1 MARIAFL
8 GLGAMGGRMAANL
21 LKGGHEVTVWN
32 RTPERTEPLAKAGA
46 RVAGSPREAAA
57 GAAIV
62 MAMVR
67 DDAASE
73 TVWCDE
79 AEGALDAMAEGAI
92 AVESSTVTLG
102 WTEEL
107 ARRASERAVI
117 FADAPV
123 SGSRPQA
130 EAARLIYLVGS
141 DPETFRRIEPVLK
154 TMGETIH
161 HCGPV
166 GTGVAMKLAINM
178 LLGVQGAAMAEAL
191 GLLAK
196 TGISAEAAVEIIGST
211 PVASPAARIAAGLMA
226 KGDYEPLFPVDLM
239 EKDFANIAA
248 AAWSLQFEAPIS
260 KAVRGVYRKA
270 VDAGFG
276 DKNYPSVFELYKR
289 ETSTAS

>member
-8 GLGAMGGRMAANL
+8 GLGAMGARMAANL
-21 LKGGHEVTVWN
+21 LKGGHDVTVWN
-32 RTPERTEPLAKAGA
+32 RTRERAEPLAEAGA
-46 RVAGSPREAAA
+46 KTAVNPREAAA
-57 GAAIV
+57 RAEIV

-73 TVWCDE
+73 TVWCDD
-79 AEGALDAMAEGAI
+79 ADGALGAMTEGAVAI
-92 AVESSTVTLG
+92 ESSTVTIG

-107 ARRASERAVI
+107 ARRASERGVV

-130 EAARLIYLVGS
+130 EAAKLVYLVGS

-154 TMGETIH
+154 SMGETIH

-166 GTGVAMKLAINM
+166 GTGAAMKLAINM

-196 TGISAEAAVEIIGST
+196 TGISAEDAVEIISST
-211 PVASPAARIAAGLMA
+211 PVASPAAKIAAALMA
-226 KGDYEPLFPVDLM
+226 KGEYEPLFPVDLM

-248 AAWSLQFEAPIS
+248 AAWALQFEAPIS
-260 KAVRGVYRKA
+260 EAVRGVYRKA

-276 DKNYPSVFELYKR
+276 EKNYPSVFELYKR
-289 ETSTAS
+289 DTSTSS